1 MSQSAK
7 ILKHLQSGR
16 CISTMQAFEKFGC
29 TRLSARILEL
39 KRQGHSI
46 VSEMVTK
53 KGVNYCQYL
62 IQ

>member
-7 ILKHLQSGR
+7 ILKHLQSGKR
-16 CISTMQAFEKFGC
+16 ITTMQAFEKFGC

-39 KRQGHSI
+39 KREGHSI

-53 KGVNYCQYL
+53 KGVNYCQYSIL
-62 IQ
+62 